1 MANSVKIEDL
11 NSSSLDKLKEDN
23 TLFVMSKEGLSAVIL
38 SPKKYLRLMNV
49 EDDLKNVLT
58 QIATDF

>member
-11 NSSSLDKLKEDN
+11 NSASLDKLKEDN

-38 SPKKYLRLMNV
+38 SPKEYLRLMNV
-49 EDDLKNVLT
+49 EDDLKSVLT

>member
-38 SPKKYLRLMNV
+38 SPKEYLRLMNV
-49 EDDLKNVLT
+49 EDDLKSVLT

>member
-11 NSSSLDKLKEDN
+11 NSASLDKLKEDN
-23 TLFVMSKEGLSAVIL
+23 TLFVMSKEGLSAVVL
-38 SPKKYLRLMNV
+38 SPKEYLRLMNV
-49 EDDLKNVLT
+49 EDDLKSVLT

>member
-11 NSSSLDKLKEDN
+11 NSASLDKLKEDN
-23 TLFVMSKEGLSAVIL
+23 TLFVMSKEGLSEVVL
-38 SPKKYLRLMNV
+38 SPKEYLRLMNV
-49 EDDLKNVLT
+49 EDDLKSVLT